1 MAVSAPAARVP
12 ATVQAAAAGLITSGL
27 TGASQ
32 AAAVA
37 AAAGTVAAPA
47 PNGEIIIAYTQQ
59 TVPEPGTLALVGG
72 GAAALVSN
80 RWRRLW
86 RPRFRISMRADH
98 WVFALAAVLAAALS
112 STTAR
117 GQNIFVSNLSGTV
130 GEYTLSGSTVN
141 ASLIVAPPE
150 TLAGIAV
157 SGSNVFVS
165 ETNGTIG
172 EYTTSGGSLIGTI
185 VTGGSGE
192 GLVVSGSDLFVDNY
206 NEGGP
211 GTIGEYTTSGGTVN
225 ASLITGLNNPTG
237 LAVFGTDRI
246 LFGTIIAACA
256 MEGKRRLR
264 QGGRGCRE
272 SWAG

>member
-1 MAVSAPAARVP
+1 MAAEISNFD
-12 ATVQAAAAGLITSGL
+12 AGRPLGFRACCRPSR
-27 TGASQ
+27 GAF
-32 AAAVA
+32 VHDC
-37 AAAGTVAAPA
+37 P
-47 PNGEIIIAYTQQ
+47 
-59 TVPEPGTLALVGG
+59 
-72 GAAALVSN
+72 
-80 RWRRLW
+80 
-86 RPRFRISMRADH
+86 RAD
-98 WVFALAAVLAAALS
+98 
-112 STTAR
+112 
-117 GQNIFVSNLSGTV
+117 IFVSNLSGTV

-211 GTIGEYTTSGGTVN
+211 GTIGEYTTSGGTVQRFPHH
-225 ASLITGLNNPTG
+225 GP
-237 LAVFGTDRI
+237 
-246 LFGTIIAACA
+246 
-256 MEGKRRLR
+256 
-264 QGGRGCRE
+264 Q
-272 SWAG
+272 